1 MSDSMDLHQDA
12 RFAGVLSDLERIEHD
27 LLESGRLIPIAGTGQ
42 SDVAIEFAIY
52 GEGKNAEPSILI
64 NITSQNE
71 FDGDERLLDD
81 FEDYVIS
88 RLEVAS
94 RNWSQDVT
102 DLLGDDRP
110 VILLIN
116 GEEY

>member
-1 MSDSMDLHQDA
+1 MDMYQDA
-12 RFAGVLSDLERIEHD
+12 RFAGVLSDLERIARELVD
-27 LLESGRLIPIAGTGQ
+27 TGRLAAVAGTLG
-42 SDVAIEFAIY
+42 SEVAIEFGMY
-52 GEGKNAEPSILI
+52 PEGKKAEPCILI
-64 NITSQNE
+64 NITSQEE
-71 FDGDERLLDD
+71 FEGDECLLDD

-94 RNWSQDVT
+94 RDWSQEVT
-102 DLLGDDRP
+102 GILGDDRP

>member
-1 MSDSMDLHQDA
+1 MDMHHDA
-12 RFAGVLSDLERIEHD
+12 RFAGVLSDLDRIARELVD
-27 LLESGRLIPIAGTGQ
+27 TGRLAPIAGTLG
-42 SDVAIEFAIY
+42 SGVVIEFGMY
-52 GEGKNAEPSILI
+52 GEGKNAEPAILI
-64 NITSQNE
+64 NITSQEE
-71 FDGDERLLDD
+71 FDGDESLLDD

-94 RNWSQDVT
+94 RDWSLEVT

-110 VILLIN
+110 VVLLIN